1 MNGSLIKKVAIAEVA
16 AMNEAILMRSFIE
29 HLFFNVQKNLN
40 SYKIRIYTYFGMKK
54 LSLLES
60 IISIH
65 SGDAQF

>member
-40 SYKIRIYTYFGMKK
+40 SHKIRIYTFFGMKK
-54 LSLLES
+54 LVR
-60 IISIH
+60 INKQH
-65 SGDAQF
+65 TFG